1 MDDTVTVTADSENHP
16 PHLRN
21 ETPAFLS
28 STIYSGK
35 IESKKCASWFS
46 LGEII
51 LFLVSFLVSFFKIM
65 LFTR

>member
-16 PHLRN
+16 PHLKN

-35 IESKKCASWFS
+35 IESKNVCH
-46 LGEII
+46 G
-51 LFLVSFLVSFFKIM
+51 FLLEKSFYF
-65 LFTR
+65 